1 MAKSDA
7 EAVAYMQRAGA
18 RLVER
23 LKADG
28 DLVAEAETI
37 AAEAREG
44 GGGGGD
50 PVEVK
55 LADSLTAYARGLAA
69 AAKAPENVAAVAL
82 HKAGIVPTIDLVKRL
97 SSWAASRS
105 TRRT

>member
-7 EAVAYMQRAGA
+7 EAVAYMHRAGT

-28 DLVAEAETI
+28 DLVAEAEAI
-37 AAEAREG
+37 AAEARAAD
-44 GGGGGD
+44 GGGD
-50 PVEVK
+50 PVELK
-55 LADSLTAYARGLAA
+55 LADSLIDYARGLVAA
-69 AAKAPENVAAVAL
+69 ARAPENVAAVAL

-97 SSWAASRS
+97 SAWAASRS
-105 TRRT
+105 TKRT

>member
-7 EAVAYMQRAGA
+7 EAVAYMQRAGT

-28 DLVAEAETI
+28 DLVAEAEAI

-44 GGGGGD
+44 GD
-50 PVEVK
+50 PVEIK
-55 LADSLTAYARGLAA
+55 LADSLTDYARGLAA

-105 TRRT
+105 TKRT